1 VHVRRVSKFHIPTLG
16 DGGGLSHGIVRELGK
31 HVAILE
37 RRTAEL
43 ERAKQLAFAA
53 RGLAIGP
60 TPLLISNEGTDDG

>member
-37 RRTAEL
+37 RQTTEL
-43 ERAKQLAFAA
+43 QRGQLAFAA
-53 RGLAIGP
+53 RGLAIRP
-60 TPLLISNEGTDDG
+60 TLLFAQA